1 MYLLDIEALDLGP
14 EVRAVGL
21 DLVEADENREP
32 VRGEDAARIWSR
44 VIRATAGSEPWALD
58 FFSHLDRVRDFCEGR
73 GIQYREANKR
83 SLVIPAPE
91 PASLEALIGRFQS
104 ETFGVRAGGAL
115 ATGEGADPVLEGD
128 LARRGADAYHQAFS
142 NYHFCAICGF
152 EDGSLVVLSEKLRAS
167 EVIGRVRPVIKDL
180 KVEVRLPV

>member
-21 DLVEADENREP
+21 DLMEADENREP

-58 FFSHLDRVRDFCEGR
+58 FYSHLDRVRDFCEGH
-73 GIQYREANKR
+73 GIEYREANKR
-83 SLVIPAPE
+83 LLVIPAPK
-91 PASLEALIGRFQS
+91 PASLEGLIGRFQS

-115 ATGEGADPVLEGD
+115 AEGADPALEGD
-128 LARRGADAYHQAFS
+128 LARRGADAYHEAYP
-142 NYHFCAICGF
+142 NYYFCAICGF
-152 EDGSLVVLSEKLRAS
+152 EDGSLVVLSEKLRAG
-167 EVIGRVRPVIKDL
+167 EVIGRARPAIKDL
-180 KVEVRLPV
+180 KVDVHLPA